1 VRVHRRL
8 EDLPSGRRRA
18 VTVGVF
24 DGVHRGHRRILAA
37 LLGAARRRHLDATCA
52 ITFWPHPMA
61 LLRPERAP
69 GLLLTLEER
78 IAALADTGLDEL
90 LVLPFDRDVAGTDY
104 TDFAR
109 DTLVGAAGMVQL
121 VAGYDFHLGRGRAGS
136 AEAMAALGESLGYR
150 VDVVTPCYVDGR
162 IVSSSRIREDLAA
175 ADLAAVAD
183 ALRRPFPL
191 TGVVEE
197 GSRRGRA
204 LGFPT
209 ANLAPPPPE
218 KLLPPRGVYL
228 VRARWAGGSA
238 DGLLNLGDAPTLRR
252 AFLPEVHLLDGAWD
266 LYGQTLH
273 VDILERL
280 RDEKRFPGPE
290 ALKAAIAADVA
301 EARRR
306 LAAARGEGGG
316 SGLRPLE

>member
-1 VRVHRRL
+1 MRVYRRL
-8 EDLPSGRRRA
+8 EDLPRDRRRA

-37 LLGAARRRHLDATCA
+37 LLGAARRRRLDASCA

-61 LLRPERAP
+61 VLRPERAP

-90 LVLPFDRDVAGTDY
+90 LILPFDREVAATDY
-104 TDFAR
+104 ADFAR
-109 DTLVGAAGMVQL
+109 DALVGAAGMVQL

-150 VDVVTPCYVDGR
+150 VDVVTPCYADGR
-162 IVSSSRIREDLAA
+162 IVSSTRIREDLAA
-175 ADLAAVAD
+175 GDLGAVAH

-191 TGVVEE
+191 TGVVER
-197 GSRRGRA
+197 GAGRGRA

-228 VRARWAGGSA
+228 VRARWEGGAA
-238 DGLLNLGDAPTLRR
+238 DGLLNLGEAPTVRGT
-252 AFLPEVHLLDGAWD
+252 FLPEVHLLDGDWD
-266 LYGQTLH
+266 LCGRTLH
-273 VDILERL
+273 VEVLERL
-280 RDEKRFPGPE
+280 RDEQRFAGLE
-290 ALKAAIAADVA
+290 ALTAAIAADVA

-306 LAAARGEGGG
+306 LALAGSRGGG
-316 SGLRPLE
+316 SRPRPLE